1 MASKGVGV
9 EIDAALM
16 RFEINAA
23 ELSSLMHGTHG
34 IVATDLARRAIR
46 VESAAKN
53 NATGRPGPNVV
64 SNRLRG
70 SITWRLGVDAL
81 SVYADI
87 GSAVVY
93 ARRIEL
99 GFTGTDSL
107 GRFYNQPPFPYLR
120 PALDAGRI

>member
-1 MASKGVGV
+1 MATKLGLS
-9 EIDAALM
+9 IDAARIDFKMHSGALAEM
-16 RFEINAA
+16 IHSQHGAA
-23 ELSSLMHGTHG
+23 
-34 IVATDLARRAIR
+34 ARDLARRAIR
-46 VESAAKN
+46 IEQAAKQ

-64 SNRLRG
+64 TGRLRS

-81 SVYADI
+81 GVYADI

-107 GRFYNQPPFPYLR
+107 GRFYNQPPYPYLR
-120 PALDAGRI
+120 PALNAGQI